1 MDPVWRENNIA
12 VIGIVEVL
20 RYDKVK
26 DDIATRPNKTTPC
39 SIRVKDP
46 LVIELI
52 IASIE
57 ELNVDLI

>member
-1 MDPVWRENNIA
+1 MIR
-12 VIGIVEVL
+12 IVEVL

-26 DDIATRPNKTTPC
+26 DDIATRPNKTTPY

-52 IASIE
+52 IESIE

>member
-1 MDPVWRENNIA
+1 